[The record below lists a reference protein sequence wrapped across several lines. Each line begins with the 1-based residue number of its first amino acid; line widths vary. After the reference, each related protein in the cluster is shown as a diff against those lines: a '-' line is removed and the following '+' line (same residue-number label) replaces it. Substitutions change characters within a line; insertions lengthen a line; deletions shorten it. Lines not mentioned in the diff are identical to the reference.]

1 MQYKVALEMIQEVVQ
16 PKGDDEEPIL
26 DGDKEEEEVLEKRD
40 AKMSADDILRNK
52 KRRDQGDQTK
62 RNSPKRGR

>member
-16 PKGDDEEPIL
+16 PKDDDEKPIL
-26 DGDKEEEEVLEKRD
+26 DGDKEEEEVVEKRD
-40 AKMSADDILRNK
+40 AKMSADDILRDR

-62 RNSPKRGR
+62 RNPSNRGR

>member
-16 PKGDDEEPIL
+16 PKDDDEKPIL
-26 DGDKEEEEVLEKRD
+26 DGDKEEEEVVQKRD
-40 AKMSADDILRNK
+40 IQLSADDVLRDRK
-52 KRRDQGDQTK
+52 KRDQGGQTK

>member
-16 PKGDDEEPIL
+16 PEEDDEEPIL
-26 DGDKEEEEVLEKRD
+26 DGDKEKEEVVEKRD
-40 AKMSADDILRNK
+40 AQLSADDFQTDR

-62 RNSPKRGR
+62 SNSPKRGR